1 MRKIFLLFILLL
13 SITFVRAQIL
23 IDNGPL
29 KDPNAIVPLYELS
42 ESKWNKTNLTYYI
55 NNTSAHLTA
64 AQRENCIKRAFNEWD
79 AVSSLSFTQVFNESS
94 ADFKIKWATGS
105 HGDPHPF
112 DGKGNVLAHAY
123 YPYPDGGSYAGQIH
137 FDDAEDWTETKLYLV
152 ALHEIGHALGIEH
165 SPDGNAIMY
174 EFYSPSRDG
183 LSADD
188 VAAITNLYD
197 YAPLSG
203 PNRINTTGTFSF
215 SPLPSG
221 AFTVETTP
229 NLTLK
234 LVSGNKITV
243 EKKYNGS
250 SCINVLM
257 DGAIF
262 ARKLFWT
269 GAPIISAITYNGSQL
284 TAETF
289 GLDAGITKTEWTIDG
304 ISYNTSS
311 ATLSFSVNW
320 GIRTVTVKA
329 YNDCGW
335 SNTYTTQIDFWE
347 STNNI
352 NVDINDR
359 TVIVSIEEN
368 NKGIN
373 TQKFNNIDY
382 MLVNLNSGIISK
394 NGALSISGGT
404 LNFYDVPDGLYILKL
419 NIGNKNIK
427 TVKLLFK

>member
-1 MRKIFLLFILLL
+1 M
-13 SITFVRAQIL
+13 
-23 IDNGPL
+23 
-29 KDPNAIVPLYELS
+29 
-42 ESKWNKTNLTYYI
+42 
-55 NNTSAHLTA
+55 
-64 AQRENCIKRAFNEWD
+64 
-79 AVSSLSFTQVFNESS
+79 
-94 ADFKIKWATGS
+94 
-105 HGDPHPF
+105 
-112 DGKGNVLAHAY
+112 
-123 YPYPDGGSYAGQIH
+123 
-137 FDDAEDWTETKLYLV
+137 
-152 ALHEIGHALGIEH
+152 
-165 SPDGNAIMY
+165 
-174 EFYSPSRDG
+174 
-183 LSADD
+183 
-188 VAAITNLYD
+188 
-197 YAPLSG
+197 
-203 PNRINTTGTFSF
+203 
-215 SPLPSG
+215 
-221 AFTVETTP
+221 
-229 NLTLK
+229 TLK

-311 ATLSFSVNW
+311 ATLSYSVNW

-335 SNTYTTQIDFWE
+335 SNAYTTQIDFWA

-373 TQKFNNIDY
+373 TPKFNNIDY
-382 MLVNLNSGIISK
+382 MLVNLNSGIIIK
-394 NGALSISGGT
+394 NGALSISGGA
-404 LNFYDVPDGLYILKL
+404 LNFYDVPNGLYILKL